1 VDSISILFILAAFT
15 MAVLLTFA
23 LIRRRK
29 KSSIAGTEHI
39 ASIPD
44 SGLEPTVNHEYLE
57 RVKDELRL
65 LDVEKE
71 IASYAITYLNEAKA
85 KRRITEEERTRLE
98 EKYDNEIRELDA
110 KIERD
115 KLITNLYEMISQGI
129 KEGEEPL
136 LKPPTEIQPS
146 KSIEEKV
153 FPKIVE
159 TMEKMTNTRA
169 YERFEAIRA
178 EVRKALE
185 KLERMDLEG

>member
-1 VDSISILFILAAFT
+1 
-15 MAVLLTFA
+15 
-23 LIRRRK
+23 
-29 KSSIAGTEHI
+29 
-39 ASIPD
+39 
-44 SGLEPTVNHEYLE
+44 
-57 RVKDELRL
+57 
-65 LDVEKE
+65 
-71 IASYAITYLNEAKA
+71 
-85 KRRITEEERTRLE
+85 
-98 EKYDNEIRELDA
+98 
-110 KIERD
+110 
-115 KLITNLYEMISQGI
+115 MISQGI